1 MFLEYLTKITFH
13 RKMTQLVCSPWFKDF
28 WRIFRGGGGIK
39 NLGKLEILDLGVV
52 EDV

>member
-1 MFLEYLTKITFH
+1 
-13 RKMTQLVCSPWFKDF
+13 MTELVCSPWFKDF
-28 WRIFRGGGGIK
+28 WRIFRGGGIK

>member
-1 MFLEYLTKITFH
+1 MA
-13 RKMTQLVCSPWFKDF
+13 QLVCSPWFKDF
-28 WRIFRGGGGIK
+28 WRIFRGGGGGIK